1 MSAKPLLLVALESEV
16 PVNITERWNV
26 VFTGVGKINAS
37 YALMKALT
45 SYRPSLL
52 INYGTAGGITP
63 QTKKVVQVGQ
73 VLQCDMDVRPLGVAL
88 GSTPFDSCPASIELS
103 AGTPFSASTRFS
115 DSLVRCGTAD
125 KISDT
130 PPELACDIVDMELY
144 ALAKIAWHENIP
156 LMAFKYISDDADD
169 KAAAQWKNN
178 LPASVRAFEE
188 IEPTLHALIQ
198 R

>member
-45 SYRPSLL
+45 NYRPSLL
-52 INYGTAGGITP
+52 INYGTAGSITP
-63 QTKKVVQVGQ
+63 QTEKVLQVGH
-73 VLQCDMDVRPLGVAL
+73 VLQCDMDVRPLGLAL
-88 GSTPFDSCPASIELS
+88 GSTPFDSCPASIQL
-103 AGTPFSASTRFS
+103 SASTQFS
-115 DSLVRCGTAD
+115 ESLVRCGTAD
-125 KISDT
+125 KFSST

>member
-63 QTKKVVQVGQ
+63 QTKK
-73 VLQCDMDVRPLGVAL
+73 CYR
-88 GSTPFDSCPASIELS
+88 
-103 AGTPFSASTRFS
+103 
-115 DSLVRCGTAD
+115 LVRYCNVIWMCAR
-125 KISDT
+125 
-130 PPELACDIVDMELY
+130 LALHLAAPLLIAALPVSSCQPAPRFRPVPGFQIV
-144 ALAKIAWHENIP
+144 W
-156 LMAFKYISDDADD
+156 
-169 KAAAQWKNN
+169 
-178 LPASVRAFEE
+178 
-188 IEPTLHALIQ
+188 
-198 R
+198 

>member
-16 PVNITERWNV
+16 PANIAERWNV

-88 GSTPFDSCPASIELS
+88 GSTPFDSCPACIQL
-103 AGTPFSASTRFS
+103 S
-115 DSLVRCGTAD
+115 DSQVTCGTAD
-125 KISDT
+125 KFSDT

-144 ALAKIAWHENIP
+144 ALAKIAWHEKTP
-156 LMAFKYISDDADD
+156 LAAFKYISDDADD
-169 KAAAQWKNN
+169 KAAAQWKDS

-188 IEPTLHALIQ
+188 IEPALHALAM

>member
-16 PVNITERWNV
+16 PVTITERWNV

-103 AGTPFSASTRFS
+103 ASTPFS

-125 KISDT
+125 KFSDS

-156 LMAFKYISDDADD
+156 LMVFKYISDDADD

-188 IEPTLHALIQ
+188 MEPTLHALIQ

>member
-16 PVNITERWNV
+16 PVNITEPWSV
-26 VFTGVGKINAS
+26 VFTGVSKINES

-103 AGTPFSASTRFS
+103 ASTPFL

-125 KISDT
+125 KFSDT
-130 PPELACDIVDMELY
+130 LPELACDIVDMELY